1 MTGVFDASRSRLPRR
16 LGQCGNVTREAGE
29 ACDGADIGGFTCSS
43 IGYASGTLVC
53 QPSCLFDFSGC
64 VAKPVCGNGVVEIN
78 EECDDG
84 AQNSDTVPEAC
95 RTNCKRAFCGDGVI
109 DIYEDCEGNNLS
121 GLTCVLLGY
130 DGGSLKCDPVYCEF
144 DDSRCDEGD

>member
-1 MTGVFDASRSRLPRR
+1 M
-16 LGQCGNVTREAGE
+16 
-29 ACDGADIGGFTCSS
+29 
-43 IGYASGTLVC
+43 C

-84 AQNSDTVPEAC
+84 ALNSDTVPDAC
-95 RTNCKRAFCGDGVI
+95 RSTNCKRAFCGDGVV
-109 DIYEDCEGNNLS
+109 DLFEDCEGNNLS
-121 GLTCVLLGY
+121 GETCKTLGY

-144 DDSRCDEGD
+144 DDRTLRRGRVSVRRPDRGLRRARRRWIALARARCRRRACRADRYRRRLPHTS